1 MATLVQ
7 LLANYAGLIYIA
19 CIIGAA
25 FYVREIVAAR
35 QELQQS
41 LYSLEKEAA
50 NSRFLRGIAM
60 LGLIG
65 LIAVVVYVLQTVVA
79 PQVAAETI
87 VDTPTAAFELPTY
100 TPTPTYQPTPTRTPR
115 PPTAV
120 PGTPTPAPPIITPE
134 SPTPTT
140 PALPAVSCPDPNVQ
154 ITAPVAG
161 QTFSGPIQVRGT
173 ASTPN
178 FAFYKFTL
186 KGPGTGD
193 AEVTAGDVIR
203 VPKQNDVLGS
213 IDPTPLL
220 DQPGVYILGLVAV
233 DNTGNEAPHC
243 YVPIVLQP
251 AP

>member
-7 LLANYAGLIYIA
+7 LLASYAGLIYIA

-41 LYSLEKEAA
+41 LYSLEREAA
-50 NSRFLRGIAM
+50 NSRFLRSLAM
-60 LGLIG
+60 LGFIG
-65 LIAVVVYVLQTVVA
+65 LLAAVVYILQTIVAPQLALQTVSN
-79 PQVAAETI
+79 
-87 VDTPTAAFELPTY
+87 TPTPAFQLPTD

-115 PPTAV
+115 PPTEV
-120 PGTPTPAPPIITPE
+120 PKATASAPQATLATTATPTP
-134 SPTPTT
+134 
-140 PALPAVSCPDPNVQ
+140 PALPAGSCPDPNVQ

-173 ASTPN
+173 ASIAN

-186 KGPGTGD
+186 NGPGTGNT
-193 AEVTAGDVIR
+193 EVTAGDVIR
-203 VPKQNDVLGS
+203 SPKQNDVLGS
-213 IDPTPLL
+213 IDPAPLL
-220 DQPGVYILGLVAV
+220 AQPGVYTLGLVAV

-243 YVPIVLQP
+243 YVPIVIQATP
-251 AP
+251 